1 MNPPKWVRRNAGFTL
16 VELLV
21 VLVLGMILVL
31 LSYPELA
38 KYYTRSQLEGTTQ
51 QLALMMQK
59 ARYQA
64 IRFSPQT
71 ATVCADTVNRQ
82 VVGSLGATQNAWF
95 TLPKA
100 ISFGAPGAQL
110 PITLV
115 VTPNCFTF
123 NSDGSVAEVG
133 SFRLVD
139 NNANYLEVRIDSA
152 ATARVEVRKWNATDS
167 QWYTRNQGGK
177 AWEWNSNTIF

>member
-1 MNPPKWVRRNAGFTL
+1 MNPPNGVRGNAGFTL

-64 IRFSPQT
+64 IKTSQQT
-71 ATVCADTVNRQ
+71 TVCADTTLNQ
-82 VVGSLGATQNAWF
+82 VTASQGTTTLSQVA
-95 TLPKA
+95 LPKSV
-100 ISFGAPGAQL
+100 SFGAPAPQAA
-110 PITLV
+110 ITLV

-123 NSDGSVAEVG
+123 NADGSVAEAG
-133 SFRLVD
+133 SFRVVD
-139 NNANYLEVRIDSA
+139 NNANYLEVRVDPQ
-152 ATARVEVRKWNATDS
+152 ATARVEVRKWNTTDS
-167 QWYTRNQGGK
+167 AWYTRDQGGK
-177 AWEWNSNTIF
+177 AWEWNASTIF

>member
-1 MNPPKWVRRNAGFTL
+1 MNPSKRVRGHSGFTL

-21 VLVLGMILVL
+21 VLVVGMILMVV
-31 LSYPELA
+31 SYPELA

-51 QLALMMQK
+51 QLSLMMQK

-64 IRFSPQT
+64 IKFSPQT
-71 ATVCADTVNRQ
+71 TTVCADTANRQ
-82 VVGSLGATQNAWF
+82 VVASQGALQISQLA
-95 TLPKA
+95 LPKA
-100 ISFGAPGAQL
+100 VSFGAPPPQL
-110 PITLV
+110 AITLV

-139 NNANYLEVRIDSA
+139 NNANYLEVRVDPQ

-177 AWEWNSNTIF
+177 AWEWNTSTIF

>member
-1 MNPPKWVRRNAGFTL
+1 MNPPKGVRGNAGFTL

-21 VLVLGMILVL
+21 VLVVGMILVL

-64 IRFSPQT
+64 IKVGTQT
-71 ATVCADTVNRQ
+71 TTVCADTVNRQ
-82 VVGSLGATQNAWF
+82 VVASQGATTLSQVA
-95 TLPKA
+95 LPKSV
-100 ISFGAPGAQL
+100 SFGAPAPQAA
-110 PITLV
+110 ITLT

-123 NSDGSVAEVG
+123 NTDGSVAEAG

-139 NNANYLEVRIDSA
+139 NHANYLEVRVDPQ
-152 ATARVEVRKWNATDS
+152 ATARVEVRKWNTTDS

-177 AWEWNSNTIF
+177 AWEWNTSTIF

>member
-1 MNPPKWVRRNAGFTL
+1 MNPFKRVRGNSGFTL

-21 VLVLGMILVL
+21 VLVVAMILMV

-51 QLALMMQK
+51 QLALMMQQ

-64 IRFSPQT
+64 IRLSPLT
-71 ATVCADTVNRQ
+71 SSVCADTANRQ
-82 VVGSLGATQNAWF
+82 VVASQGALQISQLP
-95 TLPKA
+95 LPKS
-100 ISFGAPGAQL
+100 ISFGAPPPQAA
-110 PITLV
+110 ITLV

-152 ATARVEVRKWNATDS
+152 ATARVEVRKWDSTDN

-177 AWEWNSNTIF
+177 AWEWNTSTIF

>member
-1 MNPPKWVRRNAGFTL
+1 MNPPEEVRGKPGFTL

-21 VLVLGMILVL
+21 VLVVGMILVL

-64 IRFSPQT
+64 IKITTQT
-71 ATVCADTVNRQ
+71 TTVCADTVNRQ
-82 VVGSLGATQNAWF
+82 VVASQGALQLSQLA
-95 TLPKA
+95 LPKS
-100 ISFGAPGAQL
+100 INFGAPAPQVA
-110 PITLV
+110 ITLT

-123 NSDGSVAEVG
+123 NSDGSVTEVG

-139 NNANYLEVRIDSA
+139 NNANYLEVRVDPQ
-152 ATARVEVRKWNATDS
+152 ATARVEVRKWNTTDS

-177 AWEWNSNTIF
+177 PWEWNTSTIF